1 MHKSKISLNLAGPM
15 GPGPMGS
22 QRPPMMDG
30 PAGPNQ
36 PMGNLP
42 MMQPPTSMMP
52 SQPQQGMMLG
62 PGANPPVISQG
73 FPMAQPTSMMHSQS
87 MTTGG
92 MPEMMTGP
100 ITSMYCLRIIIERF

>member
-1 MHKSKISLNLAGPM
+1 M

-42 MMQPPTSMMP
+42 MMQPPTSMMQ
-52 SQPQQGMMLG
+52 SQPQPGMMLG
-62 PGANPPVISQG
+62 PGANPPMISQG
-73 FPMAQPTSMMHSQS
+73 FPMVQPTSMMHSQS
-87 MTTGG
+87 ITTGG
-92 MPEMMTGP
+92 MSEMMTGP
-100 ITSMYCLRIIIERF
+100 ITSMYCLKIILERF

>member
-1 MHKSKISLNLAGPM
+1 
-15 GPGPMGS
+15 MGS

-42 MMQPPTSMMP
+42 MMQPPTSMMQN
-52 SQPQQGMMLG
+52 QPQPGMMLG
-62 PGANPPVISQG
+62 PGANPPMISQG
-73 FPMAQPTSMMHSQS
+73 FPMVQPTSMMHSQS

-92 MPEMMTGP
+92 MSEMMTGP
-100 ITSMYCLRIIIERF
+100 ITSMYCLKIILERF

>member
-1 MHKSKISLNLAGPM
+1 M
-15 GPGPMGS
+15 GPGPIGS

-42 MMQPPTSMMP
+42 MMQPPTSMMQ
-52 SQPQQGMMLG
+52 SQPQPGMMLG
-62 PGANPPVISQG
+62 PGANPPMISQG
-73 FPMAQPTSMMHSQS
+73 FPMVQPTSMMHSQS

-92 MPEMMTGP
+92 MSEMMTGP
-100 ITSMYCLRIIIERF
+100 ITSMYCLKIILERF

>member
-1 MHKSKISLNLAGPM
+1 M

-42 MMQPPTSMMP
+42 MMQPPTSMMQ
-52 SQPQQGMMLG
+52 SQPQPGMMLG
-62 PGANPPVISQG
+62 PGANPPMISQG
-73 FPMAQPTSMMHSQS
+73 FPMVQPTSMMHSQS

-92 MPEMMTGP
+92 MSEMMTGA
-100 ITSMYCLRIIIERF
+100 ITSMYCLKIILERF

>member
-1 MHKSKISLNLAGPM
+1 M

-42 MMQPPTSMMP
+42 MMQPPTSMMQ
-52 SQPQQGMMLG
+52 SQPQPGMMLG
-62 PGANPPVISQG
+62 PGANPPMISQG
-73 FPMAQPTSMMHSQS
+73 FPMVQPTSMMHSQS

-92 MPEMMTGP
+92 MSEMMTGP
-100 ITSMYCLRIIIERF
+100 ITSMYCLKIILERFLNQNHFLRN

>member
-1 MHKSKISLNLAGPM
+1 M

-42 MMQPPTSMMP
+42 MMQPPTSMMQ
-52 SQPQQGMMLG
+52 SQPQPGMMLG
-62 PGANPPVISQG
+62 PGANPPMISQG
-73 FPMAQPTSMMHSQS
+73 FPMVQPTSVMHSQS

-92 MPEMMTGP
+92 MSEMMTGP
-100 ITSMYCLRIIIERF
+100 ITSMYCLKIILERF

>member
-1 MHKSKISLNLAGPM
+1 M

-36 PMGNLP
+36 PMANLP
-42 MMQPPTSMMP
+42 MMQPPTSMMQ
-52 SQPQQGMMLG
+52 SQPQPGMMLG
-62 PGANPPVISQG
+62 PGANPPMISQG
-73 FPMAQPTSMMHSQS
+73 FPMVQPTSMMHSQS

-92 MPEMMTGP
+92 MSEMMTGP
-100 ITSMYCLRIIIERF
+100 ITSMYCLKIILERF

>member
-1 MHKSKISLNLAGPM
+1 M

-42 MMQPPTSMMP
+42 MMQPPTSMMQ
-52 SQPQQGMMLG
+52 SQPQPGMMLG
-62 PGANPPVISQG
+62 PGANPPMISQG
-73 FPMAQPTSMMHSQS
+73 FPMVQPTSMMHSQS

-92 MPEMMTGP
+92 MSEMKTGP
-100 ITSMYCLRIIIERF
+100 ITSMYCLKIILERF

>member
-1 MHKSKISLNLAGPM
+1 M

-22 QRPPMMDG
+22 QRHPMMDG

-42 MMQPPTSMMP
+42 MMQPPTSMMQ
-52 SQPQQGMMLG
+52 SQPQPGMMLG
-62 PGANPPVISQG
+62 PGANPPMISQG
-73 FPMAQPTSMMHSQS
+73 FPMVQPTSMMHSQS

-92 MPEMMTGP
+92 MSEMMTGP
-100 ITSMYCLRIIIERF
+100 ITSMYCLKIILERF

>member
-1 MHKSKISLNLAGPM
+1 
-15 GPGPMGS
+15 MGS
-22 QRPPMMDG
+22 QRPLMMDG

-52 SQPQQGMMLG
+52 SQPQPSMMMG
-62 PGANPPVISQG
+62 PGANPPMISQG
-73 FPMAQPTSMMHSQS
+73 FPMAQTTSMMSSQS

-100 ITSMYCLRIIIERF
+100 ITSMYFLKMIIERF

>member
-1 MHKSKISLNLAGPM
+1 
-15 GPGPMGS
+15 MGS

-42 MMQPPTSMMP
+42 MMQPPTSMMQ
-52 SQPQQGMMLG
+52 SQPQPGMMLG
-62 PGANPPVISQG
+62 PGANPPMISQG
-73 FPMAQPTSMMHSQS
+73 FPMVQPTSMMHSQS

-92 MPEMMTGP
+92 MSEMMTGP
-100 ITSMYCLRIIIERF
+100 ITSMYCLKIILNRGLKSKSFFKKLNIYIFP

>member
-1 MHKSKISLNLAGPM
+1 M

-36 PMGNLP
+36 PIGNLP
-42 MMQPPTSMMP
+42 MMQPPTSMMQ
-52 SQPQQGMMLG
+52 SQPQPGMMLG
-62 PGANPPVISQG
+62 PGANPPMISQG
-73 FPMAQPTSMMHSQS
+73 FPMVQPTSMMHSQS

-92 MPEMMTGP
+92 MSEMMTGP
-100 ITSMYCLRIIIERF
+100 ITSMYCLKIILERF

>member
-1 MHKSKISLNLAGPM
+1 M

-30 PAGPNQ
+30 TAGPNQ

-42 MMQPPTSMMP
+42 MMQPPTSMMQ
-52 SQPQQGMMLG
+52 SQPQPGMMLG
-62 PGANPPVISQG
+62 PGANPPMISQG
-73 FPMAQPTSMMHSQS
+73 FPMVQPTSMMHSQS

-92 MPEMMTGP
+92 MSEMMTGP
-100 ITSMYCLRIIIERF
+100 ITSMYCLKIILERF

>member
-1 MHKSKISLNLAGPM
+1 M

-22 QRPPMMDG
+22 QRPSMMDG

-52 SQPQQGMMLG
+52 SQPQPGMMMG
-62 PGANPPVISQG
+62 PGANPPMISQG
-73 FPMAQPTSMMHSQS
+73 FPTAQTTSMMPSQS
-87 MTTGG
+87 MTTCG

-100 ITSMYCLRIIIERF
+100 ITSMYFLKMIIERF

>member
-22 QRPPMMDG
+22 QRPPLMDG

>member
-1 MHKSKISLNLAGPM
+1 M

-42 MMQPPTSMMP
+42 MMQPPTSMMQ
-52 SQPQQGMMLG
+52 SQPQPGMMLG
-62 PGANPPVISQG
+62 PGANPPMISQG
-73 FPMAQPTSMMHSQS
+73 FPMVQPTSMMHSQS

-92 MPEMMTGP
+92 MSEMMTGP
-100 ITSMYCLRIIIERF
+100 ITSMYCLKIILERF

>member
-1 MHKSKISLNLAGPM
+1 M

-22 QRPPMMDG
+22 QRPSMMDG

-52 SQPQQGMMLG
+52 SQPQPGMMMG
-62 PGANPPVISQG
+62 PGANPPMISQG
-73 FPMAQPTSMMHSQS
+73 FPTAQTTSIIPAQS

-92 MPEMMTGP
+92 MLEMMTGP
-100 ITSMYCLRIIIERF
+100 ITSMYFLKMIIERF

>member
-1 MHKSKISLNLAGPM
+1 M

-42 MMQPPTSMMP
+42 MMQPPTSMMQ
-52 SQPQQGMMLG
+52 SQPQPGMMLG
-62 PGANPPVISQG
+62 PGANPPMISQG
-73 FPMAQPTSMMHSQS
+73 FPMVQPTSMMHSQS

-92 MPEMMTGP
+92 MSEIMTGP
-100 ITSMYCLRIIIERF
+100 ITSMYCLKIILERF